1 MIDKRNDIFSWSIIV
16 KTALLSAVLIF
27 LFANQNA
34 LSNTQS
40 ASVVLSQE
48 EINPV
53 LSEDV
58 INLPAKAYVIFDV
71 KTGQILSSNNSDV
84 VLPIASITKL
94 ITAVTVMSNL
104 PNTATTTTIT
114 AEDVATEGGAGKLQ
128 VGEEYSYHEL
138 VFPLLLESSNDAA
151 VAFERVTDGDLVNEM
166 NVFADSVGAQK
177 TKFSDA
183 SGLSSLNVSTAS
195 DLALISSYIYKNKP
209 EVFDVTRLSKYI
221 GPYTGWINNNP
232 VLSDNYLGGKHGYTE
247 SASKTIVSIFEEDFG
262 IEKREIGYVVLGST
276 DLRADIN
283 TLREFVAKGENI
295 N

>member
-1 MIDKRNDIFSWSIIV
+1 MVDKRNDIFSWSIIV

-27 LFANQNA
+27 LFANQSA
-34 LSNTQS
+34 LSSTQS
-40 ASVVLSQE
+40 ASVILSQAE
-48 EINPV
+48 VKPV
-53 LSEDV
+53 LSEEV

-71 KTGQILSSNNSDV
+71 KTGQILSSNNPDV
-84 VLPIASITKL
+84 VLPIASVTKL
-94 ITAVTVMSNL
+94 ITAVTIMNNL
-104 PNTATTTTIT
+104 PQTATTTIT
-114 AEDVATEGGAGKLQ
+114 VEDVATEGGAGKLRT
-128 VGEEYSYHEL
+128 GEEYSYHEL

-166 NVFADSVGAQK
+166 NVFTDSVGAQN

-195 DLALISSYIYKNKP
+195 DLALISSHIYKNKP

-221 GPYTGWINNNP
+221 GTYTGWINNNP
-232 VLSDNYLGGKHGYTE
+232 VLSENYLGGKHGYTE
-247 SASKTIVSIFEEDFG
+247 SALKTIVSIFEEDFG
-262 IEKREIGYVVLGST
+262 TEKKEIGYVVLGST
-276 DLRADIN
+276 DLRADIK